1 VIRGRGTFQK
11 RQVVDGSLEISAGGA
26 TDDERLLEWV
36 HESRVVLPMLD
47 AMVRNGHHGPD
58 RLRPALEDLRRRV
71 EALEREV
78 ARWRTARSDA

>member
-1 VIRGRGTFQK
+1 VIKGRGVFRK
-11 RQVVDGSLEISAGGA
+11 RQVVDGSLQISAGGA
-26 TDDERLLEWV
+26 TDDERLRDWV

-47 AMVRNGHHGPD
+47 AMVRNGHHGHGQ
-58 RLRPALEDLRRRV
+58 LRSALDDLRRRV

>member
-1 VIRGRGTFQK
+1 MIRGRGTFQK
-11 RQVVDGSLEISAGGA
+11 RQVVDGSLEISAGAA

-47 AMVRNGHHGPD
+47 AMVRNGHRGPD

-78 ARWRTARSDA
+78 ARWRAARSDA